1 MRELLCNNREGYSLY
16 STERDFDSTTCF
28 ENFNLITL
36 PSLLFILISISDIWR
51 SLKHPIRTD
60 TNSRLR
66 FGVKIAGYISLNLLL
81 LVQLFDRL
89 DYSIETISQASVQ
102 ISITLALFL
111 SIIHHNRFNKPSSLL
126 LLFYPTI
133 ILSNLIKLRTVII
146 SDYTSINP
154 HLLIP
159 TILILAFIW
168 LVESSG
174 PGYPPSNDPLK
185 DASIYSL
192 CSFSWLTPLLKL
204 GRQRFINEEDLWD
217 LPEKDHSEH
226 VGRKLQNKWHYQ
238 TTKSS
243 NKPSLWL
250 ALCKAY
256 GKDYLIYASFFKMLQ
271 DSLTFVQPQ
280 LLKSLLQF
288 VNSQRSDSPEP
299 LIKGYCLAI
308 VMFVSAVSQSTFL
321 HQYFQLVFMTGLR
334 VRAGLVNLLYDKSL
348 HLNNNEKA
356 QRPTGD
362 VVNLMSV
369 DTNRLTDLC
378 TYGHILW
385 SGPFQILLAFISLYN
400 LLGWQSFVGVGV
412 MIVSIPI
419 TTVIARY
426 VKKLSLEQMKI
437 KDKRTHVMN
446 ELLTNM
452 KSIKL
457 FAWEDSFAQKLLHI
471 RNNEELHILRK
482 IGVVNGIS
490 NFVWMLTP
498 FLVSFTT
505 FWVYSVT
512 SKEPLTSDKIFPGL
526 AIFQLLS
533 FPLFMI
539 SNIITSTIESAV
551 SVDRLKDFLLAGEL
565 DPEAKLQV
573 IPNDINVG
581 EEVVRISH
589 GDFAWSEDA
598 HMPILQDINLSVK
611 MGELV
616 ALVGRVGDG
625 KSSMVQAIL
634 GEMHKF
640 EGTVNVKGS
649 IAYYGQSPWIMGA
662 TVKENI
668 LFGHKFDQDFY
679 NLVIESC
686 ALRSD
691 LELLPQGDMTEVGEK
706 GITLSGG
713 QKARVALARA
723 VYSRADIYL
732 LDDPLCA
739 VDAHVGRHLWNNVIG
754 HSGILK
760 NKTRIISTNNA
771 GYFDQVDALVMLKRG
786 VILEKDSYLSAIQ
799 RQGQLWQLMMKL
811 GKGGGQSTTNSSGT
825 SLNELNNSNGKGTPP
840 TDGENTLVNGE
851 LDKQS
856 HTIFVD
862 EQSEGPKVDV
872 VYGVCTEETKPRE
885 KRMSMSMRRASVVS
899 LDKAKAIALD
909 AMRNSSQPKE
919 QMGRG
924 NIKTEVYKKYA
935 ESSSYWGVI
944 AFLITACLI
953 QVFSVAGSVVLKN
966 WGEANNNGEANG
978 IKYLLE
984 YFACGLLSAIFMF
997 ITAFLLWAVCSIKC
1011 SKHLHDDMFH
1021 AVMRAPLGYF
1031 ERTPVGV
1038 ILNRFSRDVQ
1048 VIDEVLVR
1056 VISGF
1061 FRTLIVVISI
1071 VFVIGGALPPFLL
1084 MIIPLSI
1091 FYQWIMK
1098 LYLSTSREIKRLD
1111 AVSRSPVFSWFQE
1124 SLGGLPTIRAFR
1136 QQSRFIASETLRM
1149 DRNLMASLP
1158 AMSIN
1163 RWLAM
1168 RLEVL
1173 GSSVILAT
1181 ALFAVTSVKRFNL
1194 DAGLVGLCISYA
1206 LQITGGLNWFVRC
1219 AGEVEQN
1226 IVSVERVYEL
1236 AQLEPEALPIV
1247 EDNRP
1252 SAEWPDRGS
1261 VVFNNFSAKYRPEL
1275 SPVLKDINLNIN
1287 PSEKIGVV
1295 GRTGAGKSSLT
1306 LCLFRILEAFKG
1318 EIKIDGIDI
1327 STIGLKDLRSRLAI
1341 IPQDAQLF
1349 DATVREN
1356 LDPEA
1361 AHSDDEIWRA
1371 LESTDL
1377 SEHITELGGL
1387 NSQVAE
1393 GGSNLSNGQ
1402 RQLVAIARALLT
1414 NSRILILDEA
1424 TSAIDS
1430 MTDNYIQNTIRKQ
1443 FKDMTIITIAHRL
1456 RTIIDYDKILVLDKG
1471 TIGEFDTPYN
1481 LLLKKD
1487 GIFSS
1492 MVKQSGEEDELRSVI
1507 GC

>member
-1 MRELLCNNREGYSLY
+1 MRQLLCNDKEGYSLF
-16 STERDFDSTTCF
+16 SKSREFDSTICY
-28 ENFNLITL
+28 ENLNFISL
-36 PSLLFILISISDIWR
+36 PSIAFILLSIRDIIISS
-51 SLKHPIRTD
+51 KHPVRNQP
-60 TNSRLR
+60 NSKLKY
-66 FGVKIAGYISLNLLL
+66 GLKLISYLSLNLLL
-81 LVQLFDRL
+81 ILQLFD
-89 DYSIETISQASVQ
+89 T
-102 ISITLALFL
+102 
-111 SIIHHNRFNKPSSLL
+111 FNKPSTLL
-126 LLFYPTI
+126 LIYYPVI
-133 ILSNLIKLRTVII
+133 ILSNLLKLRTSII
-146 SDYTSINP
+146 SNYDNISIDL
-154 HLLIP
+154 HIA
-159 TILILAFIW
+159 TLAITTFIW
-168 LVESSG
+168 IVESLG
-174 PGYPPSNDPLK
+174 PGYPPSADPLQ
-185 DASIYSL
+185 DASIYSI

-204 GRQRFINEEDLWD
+204 GKERYINEEDLWE
-217 LPEKDHSEH
+217 LPDDEHSER
-226 VGRKLQNKWHYQ
+226 VGRNLKQKWVHE
-238 TTKSS
+238 TSKSS
-243 NKPSLWL
+243 GKPSLWF

-256 GKDYLIYASFFKMLQ
+256 GKDYLVYATFFKMLQ
-271 DSLTFVQPQ
+271 DILTFVQPQ
-280 LLKSLLQF
+280 LLKSLLRF
-288 VNSQRSDSPEP
+288 VNSQRSDEPEP
-299 LIKGYCLAI
+299 LIKGYCLAA
-308 VMFVSAVSQSTFL
+308 VMFLSAVSQSTFL

-348 HLNNNEKA
+348 HLSNNERS

-385 SGPFQILLAFISLYN
+385 SGPFQIVLAFFSLYD

-412 MIVSIPI
+412 MIISIPV

-446 ELLTNM
+446 ELLTNI

-457 FAWEDSFAQKLLHI
+457 FAWEDSFIQRLLQI
-471 RNNEELHILRK
+471 RNNEELKLLKK
-482 IGVVNGIS
+482 IGIVNGLS
-490 NFVWMLTP
+490 NFVWMVTP

-505 FWVYSVT
+505 FWIYSIT
-512 SKEPLTSDKIFPGL
+512 SPTPLTSDKIFPGL

-539 SNIITSTIESAV
+539 SNILTSTIESAV

-565 DPEAKLQV
+565 DPDAKMQI
-573 IPNDINVG
+573 IPQDINSG

-589 GDFAWSEDA
+589 GDFAWNSDST
-598 HMPILQDINLSVK
+598 MPTLQDINLSVK
-611 MGELV
+611 MGELI

-625 KSSMVQAIL
+625 KSSLVQAIL

-640 EGTVNVKGS
+640 EGSVNIKGT
-649 IAYYGQSPWIMGA
+649 IAYYSQSPWIMGA

-668 LFGHKFDQDFY
+668 LFGHKFDEEFY

-686 ALRSD
+686 ALVHD

-739 VDAHVGRHLWNNVIG
+739 VDAHVARHLWNNVIG
-754 HSGILK
+754 HTGILK

-771 GYFDQVDALVMLKRG
+771 GYFDQVDSLVMLRRG
-786 VILEKDSYLSAIQ
+786 VILEQDSYLSAIQ
-799 RQGQLWQLMMKL
+799 RQGQLWQLMIKL
-811 GKGGGQSTTNSSGT
+811 GKGGTSSSTTSSSGT
-825 SLNELNNSNGKGTPP
+825 SLNEMNDANGNGTPQ
-840 TDGENTLVNGE
+840 TDGETTLVNGE
-851 LDKQS
+851 IDEES
-856 HTIFVD
+856 HTLFVD
-862 EQSEGPKVDV
+862 EQNEGPKVDV
-872 VYGVCTEETKPRE
+872 VNGVCAEETGPKE
-885 KRMSMSMRRASVVS
+885 KRMSLSMRRASVVS
-899 LDKAKAIALD
+899 IDKAKGIALE

-924 NIKTEVYKKYA
+924 NIKSEVYKSELDNPSNKSVNKSVDYI
-935 ESSSYWGVI
+935 ESSSFWGVM
-944 AFLITACLI
+944 AFLVCACLI
-953 QVFSVAGSVVLKN
+953 QVFSVAGSIVLRS
-966 WGEANNNGEANG
+966 WGEANNNGEAHDF
-978 IKYLLE
+978 KYLLE
-984 YFACGLLSAIFMF
+984 YFTCGILSSIFMF
-997 ITAFLLWAVCSIKC
+997 ITAYLLWAVCSIKT
-1011 SKHLHDDMFH
+1011 SKHLHDNMFH

-1071 VFVIGGALPPFLL
+1071 VIVIGGALPPFLL

-1111 AVSRSPVFSWFQE
+1111 AVSRSPIFSWFQE

-1173 GSSVILAT
+1173 GSSVIFAT

-1236 AQLEPEALPIV
+1236 AQLEPEALPVI

-1252 SAEWPDRGS
+1252 SSEWPEKGA
-1261 VVFNNFSAKYRPEL
+1261 VEFNNFSAKYRPDL
-1275 SPVLKDINLNIN
+1275 NPVLRDINLKIN

-1306 LCLFRILEAFKG
+1306 LCLFRILEAFSG

-1361 AHSDDEIWRA
+1361 AHSDDDIWRA

-1377 SEHITELGGL
+1377 AQHITELGGL
-1387 NSQVAE
+1387 EAQIAE

-1402 RQLVAIARALLT
+1402 RQLIAIARALLT

-1430 MTDNYIQNTIRKQ
+1430 MTDNYIQDTIRRQ

-1456 RTIIDYDKILVLDKG
+1456 RTIIDYDKILVLERG
-1471 TIGEFDTPYN
+1471 LISEFDTPQN
-1481 LLLKKD
+1481 LLLKPD

-1492 MVKQSGEEDELRSVI
+1492 MVKQSGEEDELKSIV
-1507 GC
+1507 GL